1 MYERAKSLVFKR
13 PLITIFPL
21 RRKLW
26 PYEFLIIYK
35 KKAPFC
41 FSDLFI
47 GFGYSNT
54 NCTES
59 VFSVKGKVCGVL
71 PLPRAFT
78 SEKRFYSNGKRG
90 QSNQQ
95 ETWPKVKNVTDK

>member
-1 MYERAKSLVFKR
+1 MAVW
-13 PLITIFPL
+13 I
-21 RRKLW
+21 
-26 PYEFLIIYK
+26 LIIYK

-47 GFGYSNT
+47 SFGYFNT

-59 VFSVKGKVCGVL
+59 VFSVKGKVCAVLPL